1 MVGHTRADHSRQAAR
16 AQPKGSHD
24 LPCANLR
31 QKAHKIIVFWD
42 SCLSHSNDW
51 PYFSVSNPYIEAI
64 SRTSLHFSASNPC
77 RGAFSRTT
85 LCFSA
90 TNPCRGPFSRIGLAF
105 SASSHCS
112 NPCRRIAQFFCEDCC
127 FYTKMLFLSRE
138 LESSQKKESFLLR
151 GSVRQL
157 TAMRLPPTA
166 KRLPPTAERI
176 HILKG
181 TSTFL
186 QRSFLLPTPALF
198 THKSASANPL
208 GFVRAG

>member
-1 MVGHTRADHSRQAAR
+1 MLGLTM
-16 AQPKGSHD
+16 SH
-24 LPCANLR
+24 
-31 QKAHKIIVFWD
+31 IIVILD
-42 SCLSHSNDW
+42 LTVNIIIGVNR
-51 PYFSVSNPYIEAI
+51 YLI
-64 SRTSLHFSASNPC
+64 SHFSISNPC